1 MFAPQGI
8 FTASQSPFPR
18 RTRAHFNDDN
28 GEQAASEEQGGSSDR
43 SGSIGLSN
51 YTGGG
56 IITVSQEVL
65 NLVQE
70 N

>member
-28 GEQAASEEQGGSSDR
+28 GEQAASEEQGGSRDR
-43 SGSIGLSN
+43 KS
-51 YTGGG
+51 
-56 IITVSQEVL
+56 VV
-65 NLVQE
+65 
-70 N
+70 

>member
-1 MFAPQGI
+1 MNNNSKILFAPLGI
-8 FTASQSPFPR
+8 FTATSQSPFPR
-18 RTRAHFNDDN
+18 RARAHQNDDN

-56 IITVSQEVL
+56 IITVS
-65 NLVQE
+65 
-70 N
+70 